1 MELRHIRYF
10 LAVAE
15 ERNVTRAAEK
25 LGIGQPPL
33 SQQIHA
39 LEAELDVR
47 LFRRT
52 GHGVV
57 LTEAGETFL
66 VDARRLLESAGQAIA
81 NAQSA
86 GRGETGQL
94 NIGFTGSAAF
104 NPIVPRMTR
113 QFRQSY
119 PGVTL
124 TLSEGNTAEL
134 LDDLKAGRVDV
145 AFVRLG
151 AQSPAGMTFHHIAA
165 ERMRLVLPAT
175 HRLARKQR
183 IKLEMLAGE
192 PFVLLPRD
200 VSPTL
205 HDVIVGACRQAG
217 FEPVLGQQ
225 APQLSSVVNFVA
237 AEFGVSLVPASVCQI
252 QVEGVVYADVAG
264 ANITIRLALAS
275 QAQPKTSKVENFL
288 AIARQLTAPL
298 EG

>member
-1 MELRHIRYF
+1 M
-10 LAVAE
+10 
-15 ERNVTRAAEK
+15 
-25 LGIGQPPL
+25 
-33 SQQIHA
+33 
-39 LEAELDVR
+39 R

-57 LTEAGETFL
+57 LTEAGEAFL

-104 NPIVPRMTR
+104 NPVVPRMIR

-134 LDDLKAGRVDV
+134 LEDLKSGRVDV

-151 AQSPAGMTFHHIAA
+151 AQSPVGMTFHHIAA
-165 ERMRLVLPAT
+165 EGMRLVLPVT

-205 HDVIVGACRQAG
+205 HDVIVGACRNAG

-288 AIARQLTAPL
+288 AIARQLTAPM
-298 EG
+298 ES